1 MIEPLTAPEF
11 ALPNL
16 EGHQPRSFGVGFG
29 SYFPHLT
36 RGDEKG
42 TPISRNFLWGKTS
55 ANLFTYGVAFFR
67 RGYLDQAVASFQLAI
82 RDDPDYAEAH
92 YNLGTLYLKKHMGAE
107 ARQSLGRAV

>member
-1 MIEPLTAPEF
+1 MASDSDKLCLDQIPDQIVEPILKSE
-11 ALPNL
+11 
-16 EGHQPRSFGVGFG
+16 R
-29 SYFPHLT
+29 
-36 RGDEKG
+36 
-42 TPISRNFLWGKTS
+42 WGKTS